1 MENLRAKE
9 PARTNRARLRRAIRI
24 LDQGSAMTS
33 LACADILAGRAPVD
47 TPVTVKGWVRTR
59 RDSKAGISFVH
70 VSDGSS
76 FHPVQVVAPN
86 TLPNYASEISHLT
99 AGCAVE
105 ATGVVVPSP
114 AKGQPFEMQA
124 NAVKVIGWVDD
135 PDSYPI
141 QPKAHTLE
149 FLREVAH
156 LRPRTNVIG
165 AVTRVRHTIAQA
177 IHRFFDQ
184 NGFLWVNTPIITS
197 SDAEGAGE
205 LFRVST
211 LDLANLPRGADGK
224 LDFAQD
230 FFGRETFLTVS
241 GQLNVEAYCLA
252 LSKVYTF
259 GPTFRAENSNTSRHL
274 AEFWMIEPEIAFADL
289 ADNATLAEALLK
301 HIFRTVLEERA
312 DDMAFFEER
321 IEKGVIAKLQGI
333 VDSEFVRMDY
343 TEAIRILERA
353 KRTFE
358 YPVKW
363 GIDLQSE
370 HERYVSEEH
379 AGKPVVLMNYPKEIK
394 AFYMRLNGDDRT
406 VAAMD
411 VLAPG
416 IGEIIGGSQ
425 REERLDVLD
434 ARMADAGMDRE
445 HYGWYRDLRRY
456 GTVPHAGFGLGFE
469 RTVAY
474 VTGLANVRD
483 VIPFPRTP
491 GNARY

>member
-1 MENLRAKE
+1 
-9 PARTNRARLRRAIRI
+9 
-24 LDQGSAMTS
+24 MTS
-33 LACADILAGRAPVD
+33 LTCADILAGRAPANE
-47 TPVTVKGWVRTR
+47 PVTLRGWVRTR

-76 FHPVQVVAPN
+76 FHPVQVVAPAA
-86 TLPNYASEISHLT
+86 LPNYASEVLHLT
-99 AGCAVE
+99 AGCSIE
-105 ATGVVVPSP
+105 ATGTVVPSP
-114 AKGQPFEMQA
+114 AKGQPFEMQTSA
-124 NAVKVIGWVDD
+124 LRVLGWVDD

-165 AVTRVRHTIAQA
+165 AVTRVRHSIAQA
-177 IHRFFDQ
+177 IHRFFDA
-184 NGFLWVNTPIITS
+184 NGFVWVNTPIITS

-211 LDLANLPRGADGK
+211 LDLANLPRTPDGRV
-224 LDFAQD
+224 DFTQD
-230 FFGRETFLTVS
+230 FFGREAFLTVS
-241 GQLNVEAYCLA
+241 GQLNVESYCLA

-289 ADNATLAEALLK
+289 ADNASLAEALLK
-301 HIFRTVLEERA
+301 HVFRTVLEERA

-321 IEKGVIAKLQGI
+321 IEKGVIAKLSNI

-343 TEAIRILERA
+343 ADAIRILGQA
-353 KRTFE
+353 KHKFE
-358 YPVKW
+358 FPVQW

-370 HERYVSEEH
+370 HERYLSEKH
-379 AGKPVVLMNYPKEIK
+379 VGKPVVLMNYPKEIK
-394 AFYMRLNGDDRT
+394 AFYMRQNDDGRT

-434 ARMADAGMDRE
+434 ARMTEAGMDKE

-474 VTGLANVRD
+474 MTGLGNVRD

-491 GNARY
+491 GNVRY

>member
-1 MENLRAKE
+1 MASF
-9 PARTNRARLRRAIRI
+9 T
-24 LDQGSAMTS
+24 
-33 LACADILAGRAPVD
+33 CADILAGRAPQD
-47 TPVTVKGWVRTR
+47 APVTIKGWVRTR
-59 RDSKAGISFVH
+59 RDSKAGISFLH
-70 VSDGSS
+70 VSDGSG

-86 TLPNYASEISHLT
+86 TLPNYADEVLHLT
-99 AGCAVE
+99 AGCALE
-105 ATGVVVPSP
+105 ATGLIVPSP

-124 NAVKVIGWVDD
+124 SAVRVVGWVDD

-141 QPKAHTLE
+141 QPKPHTFE

-177 IHRFFDQ
+177 IHRFFDDH
-184 NGFLWVNTPIITS
+184 GFVWVNTPIITA
-197 SDAEGAGE
+197 SDAEGAGA

-211 LDLANLPRGADGK
+211 LDLANLPRTPQGRIDYT
-224 LDFAQD
+224 QD

-274 AEFWMIEPEIAFADL
+274 AEFWMIEPEIAFATLSDD
-289 ADNATLAEALLK
+289 AALAEALLK
-301 HIFRTVLEERA
+301 HIFRTVLEERG

-321 IEKGVIAKLQGI
+321 VEKGVIAKLQGI

-343 TEAIRILERA
+343 TEAIAILGQA
-353 KRTFE
+353 KEKFE
-358 YPVKW
+358 FPVQW

-370 HERYVSEEH
+370 HERYLSEKH
-379 AGKPVVLMNYPKEIK
+379 VGKPVILMNYPREIK
-394 AFYMRLNGDDRT
+394 AFYMRLNDDGKT

-425 REERLDVLD
+425 REDRLDVLD
-434 ARMADAGMDRE
+434 ARMDAAGLDKE

-456 GTVPHAGFGLGFE
+456 GSVPHAGFGLGFE

-474 VTGLANVRD
+474 VTGLSNVRD
-483 VIPFPRTP
+483 AIPFPRTP

>member
-1 MENLRAKE
+1 MNAL
-9 PARTNRARLRRAIRI
+9 
-24 LDQGSAMTS
+24 S
-33 LACADILAGRAPVD
+33 CADILAGRAPQDV
-47 TPVTVKGWVRTR
+47 PVTLQGWVRTR

-70 VSDGSS
+70 LSDGSG

-86 TLPNYASEISHLT
+86 TLPNYASEVSRLT

-105 ATGVVVPSP
+105 ATGMIVPSP

-124 NAVKVIGWVDD
+124 SALKVVGWVDD

-141 QPKAHTLE
+141 QPKPHTLE

-165 AVTRVRHTIAQA
+165 AVSRVRHTIAQA
-177 IHRFFDQ
+177 VHRFFDQ
-184 NGFLWVNTPIITS
+184 NGFVWINTPIITT

-211 LDLANLPRGADGK
+211 LDLANLPRTAQGK
-224 LDFAQD
+224 VDFGSD
-230 FFGRETFLTVS
+230 FFGREAFLTVS
-241 GQLNVEAYCLA
+241 GQLNIETYCMA

-289 ADNATLAEALLK
+289 SDNATLAEALLK

-321 IEKGVIAKLQGI
+321 IEKGVIAKLQGMI
-333 VDSEFVRMDY
+333 DAEFVRMEYED
-343 TEAIRILERA
+343 AIGILEKA
-353 KRTFE
+353 TQKFE
-358 YPVKW
+358 FPVRW
-363 GIDLQSE
+363 GMDLQSE
-370 HERYVSEEH
+370 HERYVSESYVRD
-379 AGKPVVLMNYPKEIK
+379 PVILVNYPKEIK
-394 AFYMRLNGDDRT
+394 AFYMRMNDDGRT

-434 ARMADAGMDRE
+434 ARMAAAGMDVE
-445 HYGWYRDLRRY
+445 HYAWYRDLRRY

-469 RTVAY
+469 RTIAY

-483 VIPFPRTP
+483 VIPFPRSP

>member
-1 MENLRAKE
+1 MSD
-9 PARTNRARLRRAIRI
+9 ARLT
-24 LDQGSAMTS
+24 DFT
-33 LACADILAGRAPVD
+33 CADILAGRAPQD

-70 VSDGSS
+70 VSDGSC
-76 FHPVQVVAPN
+76 FHPVQVVAPS
-86 TLPNYASEISHLT
+86 TLANYAGEVLHLT
-99 AGCAVE
+99 AGCAVQ
-105 ATGVVVPSP
+105 ATGTIVPSP

-124 NAVKVIGWVDD
+124 TQIQVVGWVDD
-135 PDSYPI
+135 PDTYPI
-141 QPKAHTLE
+141 QPKPHSLE

-156 LRPRTNVIG
+156 LRSRTNVIG
-165 AVTRVRHTIAQA
+165 AVTRVRHTVAQA
-177 IHRFFDQ
+177 IHRFFHER
-184 NGFLWVNTPIITS
+184 GFLWVNTPIITA

-211 LDLANLPRGADGK
+211 LDMMNLPRTPEGK
-224 LDFAQD
+224 IDYAQD
-230 FFGRETFLTVS
+230 FFGREAFLTVS
-241 GQLNVEAYCLA
+241 GQLNVETYCLA

-289 ADNATLAEALLK
+289 AADATLAEALLK
-301 HIFRTVLEERA
+301 YIFKAVLSERP

-333 VDSEFVRMDY
+333 VDTEFVRMDY
-343 TEAIRILERA
+343 GEAIGILRSA
-353 KRTFE
+353 KEKFE
-358 YPVKW
+358 FPVNW

-370 HERYVSEEH
+370 HERYIAEKHV
-379 AGKPVVLMNYPKEIK
+379 GKPVVLMNYPRQIK
-394 AFYMRLNGDDRT
+394 AFYMRLNDDERT

-425 REERLDVLD
+425 REERLEVLD
-434 ARMADAGMDRE
+434 RRMDESGLDKNVYA
-445 HYGWYRDLRRY
+445 WYRDLRRY

-469 RTVAY
+469 RTIAY
-474 VTGLANVRD
+474 VTGLSNVRD

-491 GNARY
+491 GNARF